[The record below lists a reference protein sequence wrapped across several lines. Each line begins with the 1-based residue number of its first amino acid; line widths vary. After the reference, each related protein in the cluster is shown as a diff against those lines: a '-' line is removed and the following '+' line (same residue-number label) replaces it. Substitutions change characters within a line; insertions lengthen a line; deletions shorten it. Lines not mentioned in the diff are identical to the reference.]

1 MCSNARV
8 ISNTS
13 LTPELVTL
21 TTELANAFAQSRK
34 VVSARARIGLFYRNP
49 EATDL
54 FRKVNEYCIAPP
66 EADIYSMHDAVNFPR
81 PSAAGEA
88 GSCSVR

>member
-1 MCSNARV
+1 M
-8 ISNTS
+8 SNTS

-34 VVSARARIGLFYRNP
+34 VVSARARIGLFYQNP

-66 EADIYSMHDAVNFPR
+66 EVGNYWQVGEEDGLPEGGAGRYASRV
-81 PSAAGEA
+81 AAGCFP
-88 GSCSVR
+88 GVL